1 MGTEIRHIIHAGHMV
16 KLISEKLAVATY
28 TYPFAEE
35 KKDIF
40 YSYIKSLP
48 RGSNPTTDQD
58 ENNFLITRRDLYKA
72 EILQPL
78 LQWITQILHRDFVTR
93 YISYAY
99 QVHPRHEIKCNEMW
113 GITYQK
119 GSILGPHTHSPSM
132 YCFSYNLNIPKNSPP
147 LVFTS
152 SGYRVK
158 SKEGQL
164 IISESRLSHEVPLCK
179 VNNRCVIAGC
189 FR

>member
-1 MGTEIRHIIHAGHMV
+1 MV

-48 RGSNPTTDQD
+48 RGSNHPLPHQD
-58 ENNFLITRRDLYKA
+58 KNNLLITRRDLYEE
-72 EILQPL
+72 EILHPL
-78 LQWITQILHRDFVTR
+78 LQWTTQILHRDFITR
-93 YISYAY
+93 YISYNY
-99 QVHPRHEIKCNEMW
+99 QVNPLHGVKCNEMW
-113 GITYQK
+113 GVTYQK
-119 GSILGPHTHSPSM
+119 GSILGPHTHSPTT
-132 YCFSYNLNIPKNSPP
+132 YTFAYNLNIPKNSPP
-147 LVFTS
+147 LVFLN

-164 IISESRLSHEVPLCK
+164 VIFESRLSHRVPLCK

-189 FR
+189 FSK

>member
-1 MGTEIRHIIHAGHMV
+1 MV

-48 RGSNPTTDQD
+48 RGSNPTIDQD
-58 ENNFLITRRDLYKA
+58 ENNFLITRRDLHKS
-72 EILQPL
+72 EILHPL
-78 LQWITQILHRDFVTR
+78 LQWITQILHIDFITR
-93 YISYAY
+93 YVSYNY
-99 QVHPRHEIKCNEMW
+99 QVHPHHEIKCNEMW
-113 GITYQK
+113 GMTYQK
-119 GSILGPHTHSPSM
+119 GSILGPHTHSPTM
-132 YCFSYNLNIPKNSPP
+132 YSFSYNLNIPKNSPP
-147 LVFTS
+147 LVFLD

-158 SKEGQL
+158 PKEGQL
-164 IISESRLSHEVPLCK
+164 VIFESRLSHGVPLCK

>member
-1 MGTEIRHIIHAGHMV
+1 MV

-48 RGSNPTTDQD
+48 RGRFNPLPEEDQ
-58 ENNFLITRRDLYKA
+58 NNVLITRRHLYKE
-72 EILQPL
+72 EILHPL
-78 LQWITQILHRDFVTR
+78 LQWITQILHRDFITR
-93 YISYAY
+93 YVPSEY
-99 QVHPRHEIKCNEMW
+99 QVHSSHEIKCNEMW
-113 GITYQK
+113 GVTYQK
-119 GSILGPHTHSPSM
+119 GSFLGPHTHSPAM
-132 YCFSYNLNIPKNSPP
+132 YTFSYNLNIPKNSPP
-147 LVFTS
+147 LIFS
-152 SGYRVK
+152 NSGYRVK
-158 SKEGQL
+158 SKEGEL
-164 IISESRLSHEVPLCK
+164 VIFESRLSHRVPLCK

>member
-1 MGTEIRHIIHAGHMV
+1 MV

-48 RGSNPTTDQD
+48 RGRFNPLPEEDQ
-58 ENNFLITRRDLYKA
+58 NNVLITRRHLYKE
-72 EILQPL
+72 EILHPL
-78 LQWITQILHRDFVTR
+78 LQWITQILHRDFITR
-93 YISYAY
+93 YVPSEY
-99 QVHPRHEIKCNEMW
+99 QVHSSHEIKCNEMW
-113 GITYQK
+113 GVTYQK
-119 GSILGPHTHSPSM
+119 GSFLGPHTHSPAM
-132 YCFSYNLNIPKNSPP
+132 YTFSYNLNIPKNSPP
-147 LVFTS
+147 LIFS
-152 SGYRVK
+152 NSGYRVK

-164 IISESRLSHEVPLCK
+164 VIFESRLSHRVPLCK